1 MINDVL
7 KIGNETFTSRFFLG
21 SGKTSRYTEEL
32 ISYAVKDGG
41 VELISVAIKTLDT
54 EDDPIRMIPQNVK
67 ILPNT
72 LGAST
77 AEEAIKMAITA
88 RDRGLGNMI
97 KIEIMNDSKYLLPD
111 NNETIKATSELADK
125 GFDVIPYIYPSLPI
139 CKILRDAGAAAIM
152 PLASTSGS
160 NKGLATRDFIQ
171 VLLHEINLPIIVDAG
186 IGRPSQAC
194 EAMEIGCAGV
204 MANTALASAAN
215 QHLMANAFKYAIM
228 AGREAYLSGSE
239 LQSENII
246 I

>member
-1 MINDVL
+1 MINDTL
-7 KIGNETFTSRFFLG
+7 KIGNEEFNNRFFIG
-21 SGKTSRYTEEL
+21 SGKTARYTKEL
-32 ISYAVKDGG
+32 ISSAVNDAG

-54 EDDPIRMIPQNVK
+54 EDDPLKMIPDGVK
-67 ILPNT
+67 VLPNT
-72 LGAST
+72 LGATT
-77 AEEAIKMAITA
+77 AEEAVQMAKEA
-88 RDRGLGNMI
+88 RNRGLGDMI

-111 NNETIKATSELADK
+111 NNETIKATSQLAEN
-125 GFDVIPYIYPSLPI
+125 GFTVIPYIYPSLPI
-139 CKILRDAGAAAIM
+139 CKLLRDAGAAAIM

-171 VLLHEINLPIIVDAG
+171 VLLQEINLPIIVDAG

-194 EAMEIGCAGV
+194 EAMEIGCAAV

-239 LQSENII
+239 LQSENVIL
-246 I
+246 